1 MSKTTYTALA
11 LALVFS
17 APAAANAEDKP
28 APVMPAKASQCL
40 SCHGADGK
48 PELADVPIIAGQQP
62 VYLQNALD
70 DYKSGARSGGQA
82 LVMQE
87 MVKDL
92 SADDIKTLATWFGA
106 QQ

>member
-1 MSKTTYTALA
+1 
-11 LALVFS
+11 
-17 APAAANAEDKP
+17 
-28 APVMPAKASQCL
+28 MPAKASQCL
-40 SCHGADGK
+40 SCHGSDGN
-48 PELADVPIIAGQQP
+48 PSLADVPIISGQQP

-70 DYKSGARSGGQA
+70 AYKSGARSGGQA